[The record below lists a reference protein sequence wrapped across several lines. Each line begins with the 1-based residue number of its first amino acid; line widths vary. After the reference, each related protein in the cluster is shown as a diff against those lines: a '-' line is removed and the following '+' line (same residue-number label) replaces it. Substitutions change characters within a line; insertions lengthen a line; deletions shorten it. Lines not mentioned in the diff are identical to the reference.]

1 MKKMFLI
8 VALLGLVTL
17 GAFAATY
24 PVWDINKDGKC
35 DMTDI
40 GLVASFF
47 SHSAAKDPLWTV
59 PTKVKDPITNEY
71 TVAACNCDIN
81 PVYDDEGN
89 LVGYGDGAVD
99 MKDIGFVARH
109 FGQVD

>member
-35 DMTDI
+35 DMVDI
-40 GLVASFF
+40 RLVASFF
-47 SHSAAKDPLWTV
+47 NHSAATDPLWTV
-59 PTKVKDPITNEY
+59 PTKVWNADLQAY
-71 TVAACNCDIN
+71 TVAACNCDVN
-81 PVYDDEGN
+81 GPKGVP
-89 LVGYGDGAVD
+89 YGKID
-99 MKDIGFVARH
+99 MMDIALVARH
-109 FGQVD
+109 FGE